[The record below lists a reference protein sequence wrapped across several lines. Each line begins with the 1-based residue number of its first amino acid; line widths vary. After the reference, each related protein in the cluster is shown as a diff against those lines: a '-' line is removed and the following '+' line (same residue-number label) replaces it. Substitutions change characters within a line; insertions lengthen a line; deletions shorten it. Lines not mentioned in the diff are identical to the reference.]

1 MKPRA
6 KDNLIYLGVG
16 LSIAALVW
24 MDFFYADSRG
34 QKMWWPSKFAFR
46 TVTTPSLLDYFVVKE
61 MRRGKATLLQTFAAV
76 LFATLLQL
84 GIMSSFRQFIYQ
96 LPGMSYSA
104 LAVLE
109 MFVVWQLSVRG
120 VFYLTSSHRAH

>member
-1 MKPRA
+1 MKPKTR
-6 KDNLIYLGVG
+6 DNLIYLGVG
-16 LSIAALVW
+16 LSIVSLVCI
-24 MDFFYADSRG
+24 DLFYADSHG
-34 QKMWWPSKFAFR
+34 QKMWWPSKFALR
-46 TVTTPSLLDYFVVKE
+46 TVTTPSLLAYFVVKE
-61 MRRGKATLLQTFAAV
+61 MRREKATLLQTFAAV

-84 GIMSSFRQFIYQ
+84 GIMFSIRQIIDQ

-104 LAVLE
+104 LAGLE

>member
-1 MKPRA
+1 MKPKAR
-6 KDNLIYLGVG
+6 DNLIYLGVG
-16 LSIAALVW
+16 LSIAAVVC

-46 TVTTPSLLDYFVVKE
+46 TVTTPSLLAYFIAKE
-61 MRRGKATLLQTFAAV
+61 MRREKATLPQTFAAI
-76 LFATLLQL
+76 LFATLLQV
-84 GIMSSFRQFIYQ
+84 GIMFSFRQIIDQ

-109 MFVVWQLSVRG
+109 MFVLWQLSVRG
-120 VFYLTSSHRAH
+120 VFYLTPSHRGH

>member
-1 MKPRA
+1 MKPKTR
-6 KDNLIYLGVG
+6 DNLIYLGVG
-16 LSIAALVW
+16 LSIAALVCV
-24 MDFFYADSRG
+24 DFFYADSHG

-46 TVTTPSLLDYFVVKE
+46 TVTTPSLLAYFVVRE
-61 MRRGKATLLQTFAAV
+61 MRKEKATLFQTFAAV

-84 GIMSSFRQFIYQ
+84 GIMFSFRQIIDQ

-120 VFYLTSSHRAH
+120 VFYLMSSHRAH

>member
-1 MKPRA
+1 MKPKTR
-6 KDNLIYLGVG
+6 DNLIYLGVG

-24 MDFFYADSRG
+24 IDFFYADSRG

-46 TVTTPSLLDYFVVKE
+46 TVTTPSLLAYFVARE
-61 MRRGKATLLQTFAAV
+61 MRREKATLLQTFAGV

-84 GIMSSFRQFIYQ
+84 GIMFSFRQIIDQ

-104 LAVLE
+104 LVVLE

-120 VFYLTSSHRAH
+120 AFYLTSSHRAY

>member
-1 MKPRA
+1 M
-6 KDNLIYLGVG
+6 GVG
-16 LSIAALVW
+16 LSLAALVW
-24 MDFFYADSRG
+24 IDFFYADSRG

-46 TVTTPSLLDYFVVKE
+46 TVTTPSLLAYFVVKE
-61 MRRGKATLLQTFAAV
+61 MRREKATLLQTFAAV

-84 GIMSSFRQFIYQ
+84 GIMFSFRQIIDQ

-109 MFVVWQLSVRG
+109 MFVAWQLSVRG

>member
-1 MKPRA
+1 MKPKTR
-6 KDNLIYLGVG
+6 DNLIYLGVG
-16 LSIAALVW
+16 LSIASLVCI
-24 MDFFYADSRG
+24 DLFYADSHG

-46 TVTTPSLLDYFVVKE
+46 TVTTPSLLAYFVVKE
-61 MRRGKATLLQTFAAV
+61 MRREKATLLQTFAAV

-84 GIMSSFRQFIYQ
+84 GIMFSIRQIIDQ